1 MDKFI
6 FFTRYGRKFINR
18 LATLVCLVLVSFMFT
33 LAQTSRGTVSGIVK
47 DQTGAVIPGATV
59 TLVNTDTTVERTAT
73 TNDEGFYRFDAV
85 DLGNYSVRIAATNF
99 GTATKTGIIVNAN
112 QTSAVDADLI
122 PGTQEVNVE
131 VTADAGGQLQTE
143 SSVRGGN
150 ISPRQITELPINGL
164 NPVALALTLPGVS
177 SNRGGFGVGT
187 FSVNGA
193 RGRSNNFLIDGTE
206 NNDISVAGQGFQI
219 TNTDAVQE
227 VSVQTANYDSEFG
240 RAGGAVVNV
249 ITRGGTSEFHG
260 TASLLYDTSTDDALT
275 AAQSRQTRVTKRG
288 ATSPPFNASV
298 IPSFTFGGPLFLPN
312 FGEGGPVFNTSRD
325 KNFFFV
331 AYQENRFREF
341 GGIVTLVTPTAAGRA
356 RLQQFA
362 GNPNVAA
369 YLAAT
374 ANAVAPIN
382 NRGVISLDN
391 STLPPAQQT
400 RGSVEFGT
408 FFREFTFRS
417 KGRQFQIR
425 TDHKLGA
432 NDQLSLRFLQDKTLQ
447 PAGGTLSPP
456 PSAVFEGFDAD
467 FSSTYRNF
475 LVSETHIFSSSMT
488 NELRLAYNRILL
500 GFPITDASGPAGTLP
515 VLSFAG
521 LAAANT
527 PTPLGVAATYPQ
539 GRTADNY
546 QVQDTLTK
554 VLGNHTIRGGVDY
567 TRQISTQQAPANTR
581 GTLTFGA
588 GGGFTSL
595 GNFVDNFGGNGT
607 ASRTFGSA
615 IYNPNLHRIAGFAQD
630 RWKATDDLTLTMGLR
645 YEYFGV
651 PFNTLRTPAFT
662 GLFNVNP
669 ATLTGPFS
677 QPNEVARDTN
687 NFAPSVGF
695 AYSPSFTDG
704 IRGFVFGEK
713 KTVIRA
719 GYNIGYDSFFNNIA
733 SNAVASSPNTIVTA
747 NTSIVNAANPRG
759 LPNFSNQFPTTAAAV
774 TPLSAQT
781 LIVQNLRNPYYQR
794 FSLGMQR
801 ELPFNIVMDISYVGS
816 KGTHLYINE
825 DANPLVRPE
834 LRVTP
839 AGFPNCNPNTLITAA
854 NATAQF
860 PVGTLCPLSGRL
872 DNIQGSRLI
881 RTNGG
886 DSNYNAGQIEVRRR
900 FSNNFQ
906 VTGAYTFSKLI
917 SNADEVFS
925 AGLGSNGNTQQAS
938 IPAILGG
945 QPNERALSIFD
956 RTHRATFTYVI
967 ESPFFKSQQ
976 GFLGK
981 LLGGFQLSGITT
993 FESGVPFTV
1002 FNGFDADGVGGSLD
1016 RPTFNPNGQRG
1027 VRAVPQVNAQGFITG
1042 YVNPE
1047 VIIGQTATGA
1057 PIFAPIDPNTAQ
1069 FIVNPAFVP
1078 GLPGSMVRVGNLGR
1092 NTERSK
1098 GIRNFDMTLL
1108 KRTRISESIFIEG
1121 RIEAFNVFNH
1131 PQFGSGDSLAN
1142 AETQRQFLQPINP
1155 TTSGGGRVL
1164 RYQAKFIF

>member
-1 MDKFI
+1 MKRFSI
-6 FFTRYGRKFINR
+6 TFLLII
-18 LATLVCLVLVSFMFT
+18 VSSAII
-33 LAQTSRGTVSGIVK
+33 LAQTSRGTVSGTVV
-47 DQTGAVIPGATV
+47 DPNGDVIPGAEV
-59 TLVNTDTTVERTAT
+59 TLINTATTVERSVV
-73 TNDEGFYRFDAV
+73 TNSEGFYRFDAV
-85 DLGNYSVRIAATNF
+85 DLGTYSVRTVASGF
-99 GTATKTGIIVNAN
+99 GSVTKSNIIVNAN
-112 QTSAVDADLI
+112 QTSAVD
-122 PGTQEVNVE
+122 TQLSLGNQETVVD
-131 VTADAGGQLQTE
+131 VTADGGVQLQTE
-143 SSVRGGN
+143 AAVRGGN
-150 ISPRQITELPINGL
+150 ISTRQITELPIGGL
-164 NPVALALTLPGVS
+164 NPVSLALTLPGVS

-260 TASLLYDTSTDDALT
+260 SASFLYDTSTDDALT
-275 AAQSRQTRVTKRG
+275 AAQSRQTRVTQRG
-288 ATSPPFNASV
+288 ATSPPFNASIV
-298 IPSFTFGGPLFLPN
+298 PSGTFGGPLFLPR
-312 FGEGGPVFNTSRD
+312 FGDGGGPALDTRRD
-325 KNFFFV
+325 RNFFFV
-331 AYQENRFREF
+331 AYQENRFRQF

-356 RLQQFA
+356 LLQPFA

-374 ANAVAPIN
+374 ANAIAPIN
-382 NRGVISLDN
+382 NRGTISLDN
-391 STLPPAQQT
+391 STMPAT
-400 RGSVEFGT
+400 RGSVAFGT
-408 FFREFTFRS
+408 FFREVTTRS
-417 KGRQFQIR
+417 AQRQFQIR
-425 TDHKLGA
+425 TDHKLGES
-432 NDQLSLRFLQDKTLQ
+432 DQLSVRYLQDKTLE
-447 PAGGTLSPP
+447 AGGGTRT
-456 PSAVFEGFDAD
+456 FEGFDAD

-475 LVSETHIFSSSMT
+475 LVAETHVFSSSAT
-488 NELRLAYNRILL
+488 NELRLAYNRIKL
-500 GFPITDASGPAGTLP
+500 GFPIADSAGPAGTLP
-515 VLSFAG
+515 TLGFLG

-527 PTPLGVAATYPQ
+527 PTTIGVAATFPQ

-554 VLGNHTIRGGVDY
+554 ILGNHTIRGGIDY

-581 GTLTFGA
+581 GSLTFGT

-607 ASRTFGSA
+607 ASRTFGDA
-615 IYNPNLHRIAGFAQD
+615 TYNPSLHRIAGFAQD

-695 AYSPSFTDG
+695 AYSPSFSDG

-733 SNAVASSPNTIVTA
+733 SNAVASSPNTIVTN
-747 NTSIVNAANPRG
+747 NTSFVTAANPRG
-759 LPNFSNQFPTTAAAV
+759 LSNFSSQFPTTAAAV
-774 TPLSAQT
+774 TPLSGQT

-794 FSLGMQR
+794 YSLGIQR
-801 ELPFNIVMDISYVGS
+801 ELPFNIIMDVSYVGS
-816 KGTHLYINE
+816 KGTNLYINE
-825 DANPLVRPE
+825 DANPAVRPE
-834 LRVTP
+834 QRVTP
-839 AGFPNCNPNTLITAA
+839 AGFG
-854 NATAQF
+854 F
-860 PVGTLCPLSGRL
+860 PVGCTPGAAVTAATATTRFPVGSSCPLSNRL

-886 DSNYNAGQIEVRRR
+886 DSNYNAGQIELRRR

-906 VTGAYTFSKLI
+906 ATAAYTFSKLI
-917 SNADEVFS
+917 SNADEVFI
-925 AGLGSNGNTQQAS
+925 AGLGTSNTQQSA

-945 QPNERALSIFD
+945 QPNERALSVFD

-967 ESPFFKSQQ
+967 QSPFFEEQQ
-976 GFLGK
+976 GFVGK
-981 LLGGFQLSGITT
+981 LFGGFQLSGITT

-1002 FNGFDADGVGGSLD
+1002 GNGFDSDGVGGALD

-1027 VRAVPQVNAQGFITG
+1027 VRAVPVVNAQGFITG
-1042 YVNPE
+1042 YINPE
-1047 VIIGQTATGA
+1047 NNQS
-1057 PIFAPIDPNTAQ
+1057 IDPNTAQ
-1069 FIVNPAFVP
+1069 FIVNPTFVP
-1078 GLPGSMVRVGNLGR
+1078 GLPGSQVRVGNLGR

-1108 KRTRISESIFIEG
+1108 KRTRFSESIFVEG

-1131 PQFGSGDSLAN
+1131 PQFGSGDSVAN
-1142 AETQRQFLQPINP
+1142 ASSTGLFLQPINP
-1155 TTSGGGRVL
+1155 TTSGGGRVI
-1164 RYQAKFIF
+1164 RYQVKLVF